1 LAAEDRDGSPA
12 PPVTSPSGPG
22 KKGKYR
28 MKSRLLLAVVALAM
42 LAAACGDDDDATDD
56 TTATTAEATE
66 TTAAADLTK
75 VALIIGTPTNDLGWS
90 QAGYE
95 GAKALADAGLI
106 ELEVI
111 EAGEFE
117 TSAVTRVLTP
127 LLDEGF
133 ELILAHSFSYGDAL
147 TEIAP
152 DSPEVGFAWAG
163 GIAGTAENIADYD
176 QPFYQ
181 ASYLA
186 GILAAG
192 VTETGIL
199 GGTAGFDIPVCHA
212 QLESFI
218 AGAQEILPDATA
230 INIYVGSWIDAVA
243 TKEATL
249 AAADQGADVFMSCG
263 VPEGTFEAIR
273 ERDLGMFS
281 YVVDQSSLAPE
292 QTIGSMIWD
301 LSVTYGTMVEDI
313 QAGTFMP
320 GKYYQDGV
328 ADDALRIDLNPDYAG
343 EISAEALAKYEE
355 VLASIKDGSF
365 EVPYDGGF

>member
-1 LAAEDRDGSPA
+1 
-12 PPVTSPSGPG
+12 
-22 KKGKYR
+22 
-28 MKSRLLLAVVALAM
+28 MKSRLLLAVVALAL

-56 TTATTAEATE
+56 PPATTAAATD

-95 GAKALADAGLI
+95 GATALADAGLI

-133 ELILAHSFSYGDAL
+133 ELILAHSFSYGDAVK
-147 TEIAP
+147 EIAP
-152 DSPEVGFAWAG
+152 DNPAVGFAWAG
-163 GIAGTAENIADYD
+163 GIGVEGGTGENIADYD

-212 QLESFI
+212 QLEAFLL
-218 AGAQEILPDATA
+218 GAQEILPDATA

-301 LSVTYGTMVEDI
+301 LSVTYGKMADDI
-313 QAGTFMP
+313 EAGTFMP

-328 ADDALRIDLNPDYAG
+328 AEGALRIDLNSDYAG
-343 EISAEALAKYEE
+343 EISADAMAKYEE
-355 VLASIKDGSF
+355 VLAAMLDGSF
-365 EVPYDGGF
+365 EAPYVPFAE

>member
-1 LAAEDRDGSPA
+1 MRN
-12 PPVTSPSGPG
+12 
-22 KKGKYR
+22 
-28 MKSRLLLAVVALAM
+28 RLLLAIVALAL
-42 LAAACGDDDDATDD
+42 LAAACGDDDDASDD
-56 TTATTAEATE
+56 ATATTAAAAAT
-66 TTAAADLTK
+66 TTAAPAADLTK

-90 QAGYE
+90 QAGFE
-95 GAKALADAGLI
+95 GAQALADAGLI
-106 ELEVI
+106 DLEVI

-152 DSPEVGFAWAG
+152 DHPEVGFAWAG
-163 GIAGTAENIADYD
+163 GINGVAENIADYD

-212 QLESFI
+212 QLEAFV
-218 AGAQEILPDATA
+218 AGAKEVLPDAEA

-263 VPEGTFEAIR
+263 VPEGTFEAVR

-301 LSVTYGTMVEDI
+301 LSVTYGAMVEDI
-313 QAGTFMP
+313 EAGTFMP

-328 ADDALRIDLNPDYAG
+328 TDGALRIDLNPSYAG
-343 EISAEALAKYEE
+343 TISDEAMAKYEE
-355 VLASIKDGSF
+355 VLASIQDGSF
-365 EVPYDGGF
+365 EVPFDGGF